1 MNARAPLA
9 IVATAAIGAYVL
21 SRLADE
27 QSAPIFDQEPAA
39 DDTAPAPLWS
49 GFDLAPP
56 VDLAAPDVAYDL
68 AADLEAINNLGFTVQ
83 KTSTWKPPATAAPY
97 LETIAKAEADNGLP
111 AGLLAR
117 VLHQESRFRQD
128 IITGKVKSPAGA
140 LGIAQFMP
148 ATAKE
153 RGVDPLNPTSAING
167 AAGYLASLFDRFGD
181 WTKAIAAYNWGQ
193 GNVAR
198 KGLDRAPAET
208 RAYVAQITKDVNL
221 S

>member
-1 MNARAPLA
+1 MNARASLA
-9 IVATAAIGAYVL
+9 IIATAGIAAYVL
-21 SRLADE
+21 ARKQGQGAS
-27 QSAPIFDQEPAA
+27 IFDTASPI
-39 DDTAPAPLWS
+39 DDTKPAPAWP
-49 GFDLAPP
+49 GIDLAPP
-56 VDLAAPDVAYDL
+56 MDVAAPGFSYDL
-68 AADLEAINNLGFTVQ
+68 AADLEAINNLGFTVPRQ
-83 KTSTWKPPATAAPY
+83 TAWKPPAAAAPY
-97 LETIAKAEADNGLP
+97 LETIAQAERDNGLP
-111 AGLLAR
+111 NGLLAR
-117 VLHQESRFRQD
+117 VLHQESRFRPD
-128 IITGKVKSPAGA
+128 IITGKTKSPAGA

-148 ATAKE
+148 ATARE

-208 RAYVAQITKDVNL
+208 RAYVAQISKDVNL

>member
-9 IVATAAIGAYVL
+9 IIAAAGLAAYVL
-21 SRLADE
+21 AGRQKQGASL
-27 QSAPIFDQEPAA
+27 FDAEPAP
-39 DDTAPAPLWS
+39 DDTEPVPGPA
-49 GFDLAPP
+49 GFDLAPL
-56 VDLAAPDVAYDL
+56 VDDPAPGLSYDL
-68 AADLEAINNLGFTVQ
+68 AADLEAINNLGFTVTRQ
-83 KTSTWKPPATAAPY
+83 TTWKPPASAAPY
-97 LETIAKAEADNGLP
+97 LDTIAQAERDNGLP

-148 ATAKE
+148 ATARE

-198 KGLDRAPAET
+198 KGLDKAPAET

>member
-1 MNARAPLA
+1 MNPRASLTIIGTAAVAAYLLARTPAQGAPL
-9 IVATAAIGAYVL
+9 VEL
-21 SRLADE
+21 
-27 QSAPIFDQEPAA
+27 EPAN
-39 DDTAPAPLWS
+39 DDPDPLPAWS
-49 GFDLAPP
+49 GFDLAP
-56 VDLAAPDVAYDL
+56 VDTAAPAVSSDL
-68 AADLEAINNLGFTVQ
+68 AADLEAINNLGFTVTRQ
-83 KTSTWKPPATAAPY
+83 TAWKPPASAAPY
-97 LETIAKAEADNGLP
+97 LETIAQAEADNGLP

-117 VLHQESRFRQD
+117 VLHQESRFRPD
-128 IITGKVKSPAGA
+128 IITGKTKSPAGA

-181 WTKAIAAYNWGQ
+181 WSKAIAAYNWGQ

-198 KGLDRAPAET
+198 KGLDRAPPET

>member
-1 MNARAPLA
+1 MNPSASLA
-9 IVATAAIGAYVL
+9 VVATAAIGAYVL
-21 SRLADE
+21 ARLAKEQGAPVFDLEPAPDDE
-27 QSAPIFDQEPAA
+27 Q
-39 DDTAPAPLWS
+39 PAPLWS

-56 VDLAAPDVAYDL
+56 VDLAAPGVAYDL
-68 AADLEAINNLGFTVQ
+68 AADLEAVNNLGFTVPKQ
-83 KTSTWKPPATAAPY
+83 STWKPPASAAPY
-97 LETIAKAEADNGLP
+97 LETIAQAEANNGLP

-117 VLHQESRFRQD
+117 VLHQESRFRPD

-148 ATAKE
+148 ATARE

-198 KGLDRAPAET
+198 KGLDKAPPET

-221 S
+221 L

>member
-1 MNARAPLA
+1 MNPRASLA
-9 IVATAAIGAYVL
+9 IIATAGIAAYLLARDQGQGA
-21 SRLADE
+21 S
-27 QSAPIFDQEPAA
+27 IFDTASPT
-39 DDTAPAPLWS
+39 DDTAPLPAWS

-56 VDLAAPDVAYDL
+56 VDFAAPDLAYDL
-68 AADLEAINNLGFTVQ
+68 AADLEAINNLGFTVTRQ
-83 KTSTWKPPATAAPY
+83 PTWKPPAAAAPY
-97 LETIAKAEADNGLP
+97 LDTIAQAERDNGLP

-153 RGVDPLNPTSAING
+153 RGVDPLNPNSAING

-198 KGLDRAPAET
+198 KGLDKAPPET